1 MSHAPERK
9 EKDCLNCG
17 ATIYG
22 RYCHVCGQENVVP
35 KETFWGMF
43 LHFFYDITHFDSKF
57 FETVKDLVFRPGFLS
72 KEFIKG
78 RRASYLHPVRMYV
91 FTSAIFFLLFFSLF
105 KSSETFKT
113 NINTYATP
121 DLRGDYIKALE
132 EKLSKD
138 TANVTLKLKLLCAK
152 DTSCKVTIKDV
163 VEEESD
169 GFRITIGGSSYRTAE
184 EYDSVQRSLP
194 ESKRDGWFKRR
205 LAKKS
210 IELNTRFKENPDV
223 ATKEF
228 GESVLHRLPY
238 MLFISL
244 PLFALLLKLVY
255 VRRKQFY
262 FMDHS
267 IFTIHFYVFS
277 FLLLLAVFGISKMGK
292 AFNWGFTGLII
303 AILFIALFFYLYKAM
318 RNFYGQ
324 RRFKTFIKFLIV
336 ALFSLIMMA
345 ILFSLFIFFSAVT
358 F

>member
-35 KETFWGMF
+35 KETFWSMV

-57 FETVKDLVFRPGFLS
+57 FETVKDLTFRPGFLS

-78 RRASYLHPVRMYV
+78 RRARYLHPVRMYV
-91 FTSAIFFLLFFSLF
+91 FTSAIFFLLFFSLVKPANTF
-105 KSSETFKT
+105 STDIETKV
-113 NINTYATP
+113 TP
-121 DLRGDYIKALE
+121 EMRKDYIKTLE
-132 EKLSKD
+132 EKLAKD
-138 TANVTLKLKLLCAK
+138 TGNVSLKIKLLCAK
-152 DTSCKVTIKDV
+152 DTSCKVTVKDV
-163 VEEESD
+163 VEEETG
-169 GFRITIGGSSYRTAE
+169 GFRISIGGSSYKTPE

-205 LAKKS
+205 MAKKL
-210 IELNTRFKENPDV
+210 IELNTRFKENPDE
-223 ATKEF
+223 ATKEL
-228 GESVLHRLPY
+228 GEGVLHRLPY

-255 VRRKQFY
+255 FRRKQFY
-262 FMDHS
+262 FMDHGV
-267 IFTIHFYVFS
+267 FTIHFYVFS
-277 FLLLLAVFGISKMGK
+277 FLLLLVVFGVG
-292 AFNWGFTGLII
+292 ALGNALNWSFTGLII
-303 AILFIALFFYLYKAM
+303 ALLFLGLFFYLYKAM

-336 ALFSLIMMA
+336 AFFSLIMMS
-345 ILFSLFIFFSAVT
+345 ILFALFIFFSAVT